1 MEIILLLTFIGGYLL
16 ITLEH
21 SIALDKAASA
31 LLTGVLCWVVLA
43 LSSSDSAAMT
53 HQLTEHMGGI
63 SEILFFLLGAM
74 TIVEM
79 IDLHGGFRVVTERI
93 RTTDKRKLFVTLGF
107 LSFFLSSVLD
117 NLTTAIVMA
126 SLSGKILSN
135 RQDRLITAGLIVI
148 SANAGGAWSPI
159 GDVTTTMLWIGN
171 QISSVG
177 IIKAVFLPSLVSFLV
192 PMLLLMRHIKGHIE
206 SVDNSPDRNIGTRE
220 RNIMFGSGI
229 GLLLFVPVF
238 KTFTHLPPFM
248 GIMFAVGV
256 LWIVSELLH
265 KRKDHGERKGFTVVH
280 ALQRIDTPSVLFF
293 LGILLAVA
301 ALEVSGTLH
310 HLAEMLQNSIS
321 NNMAIVTLVGLFSA
335 IFDNVPLVAA
345 VQGMYSLDQF
355 PTDHTFWH
363 YLAYCAGTG
372 GSILII
378 GSAAGVT
385 IMGIEKI
392 EFFWYLKKVSVAA
405 IVGFFAGAGVYLLL
419 NGFG

>member
-1 MEIILLLTFIGGYLL
+1 MEILLILTFVGGYLL

-21 SIALDKAASA
+21 KIALDKAASA
-31 LLTGVLCWVVLA
+31 LLMGVMCWVVLA
-43 LSSSDSAAMT
+43 LSARDAEAIT
-53 HQLTEHMGGI
+53 TQLTEHMGGI

-93 RTTDKRKLFVTLGF
+93 RTTDKRKLFVILG
-107 LSFFLSSVLD
+107 LISFFLSAVLD

-126 SLSGKILSN
+126 SLSGKILDN
-135 RQDRLITAGLIVI
+135 RQDRLLTAGLIVI

-171 QISSVG
+171 QVTSTNL
-177 IIKAVFLPSLVSFLV
+177 IKTVFLPSLACLLV
-192 PMLLLMRHIKGHIE
+192 PMLLLARHIKGHIE
-206 SVDNSPDRNIGTRE
+206 AIDTEPQRNIGTRE
-220 RNIMFGSGI
+220 RNILFVSGI

-238 KTFTHLPPFM
+238 KTLTHLPPFM

-256 LWIVSELLH
+256 LWIVTEILH
-265 KRKDHGERKGFTVVH
+265 KSKLHDERKGFTVIH
-280 ALQRIDTPSVLFF
+280 ALQRIDTPSILFF

-301 ALEVSGTLH
+301 ALETYGTLH
-310 HLAEMLQNSIS
+310 HLAQMLQHSVG
-321 NNMAIVTLVGLFSA
+321 NNMIVVTLIGLFSA
-335 IFDNVPLVAA
+335 VFDNVPLVAA
-345 VQGMYSLDQF
+345 VQGMYSLEQF

-392 EFFWYLKKVSVAA
+392 EFFWYLKKISFAA
-405 IVGFFAGAGVYLLL
+405 LAGFLAGAGVYLLL
-419 NGFG
+419 TGMG